1 MPARKPIKEDM
12 CKYRQ
17 QGVECRSEEH
27 DTEWCKYFCGWN
39 PKVEHELID
48 ADRKRHEKWLR
59 GSTGV

>member
-1 MPARKPIKEDM
+1 MPTRKPKKEDM

-17 QGVECRSEEH
+17 QGVECRAEEH

-39 PKVEHELID
+39 PKVEHELIE